1 MSQNQNPSNFV
12 DENRLWQNQMLL
24 AQIGATPVGVNRQAL
39 SSEEIEA
46 RKLLLSWSERLRL
59 TTFVDQIGNLF
70 FSSQRYCEPVGA
82 CNDWITHR

>member
-1 MSQNQNPSNFV
+1 MSQNQKPSNFV

-24 AQIGATPVGVNRQAL
+24 AQIGATPKGGVNRQAL

-59 TTFVDQIGNLF
+59 ITFVDQIGNLF
-70 FSSQRYCEPVGA
+70 FRLNGTASQMAPV
-82 CNDWITHR
+82 